1 MIKNNVFVLK
11 IKIYIYLKMEIN
23 VYLNVKIMRLKQ
35 NIIILAIIVENKLK
49 LKENNVGASQDIYII
64 MMDKYVS
71 NKRNK

>member
-11 IKIYIYLKMEIN
+11 IKIYTYLKMEIN

-49 LKENNVGASQDIYII
+49 LKENNVGVNQDTYII
-64 MMDKYVS
+64 MMDKFVS
-71 NKRNK
+71 NKQNK

>member
-11 IKIYIYLKMEIN
+11 IKIYTYLKMEIN

-49 LKENNVGASQDIYII
+49 LKENNVGANQDTYII

-71 NKRNK
+71 NKQNK

>member
-11 IKIYIYLKMEIN
+11 IKIYTYLKMEIN

-35 NIIILAIIVENKLK
+35 NIIIPVIIVENKLK
-49 LKENNVGASQDIYII
+49 LKENIVGANQDIYII

-71 NKRNK
+71 NKQNK